1 MFEIKLTINGQQFD
15 SVSDASFADLYRAAH
30 SLVRFGVRHHVQVR
44 AIIQRTGCFRS
55 VWLYSRQIDDSEK
68 WIARVLDGAVI
79 KIA

>member
-1 MFEIKLTINGQQFD
+1 MFEIKLTINGVQFD

-30 SLVRFGVRHHVQVR
+30 SLVRFGVRNHVQVR
-44 AIIQRTGCFRS
+44 AIIQRAGCFRS